1 MMLHTFSKQNRQKG
15 FSLIEVVIVVGIL
28 GIIVVV
34 FSAFQTDV
42 LSFSRLFDKGL
53 SASYGATRVVKDMT
67 ATIRIAA
74 PSSLGAYPLAS
85 VSSSS
90 LTFYADTDDD
100 GLAERVRYF
109 VASSTLRKGVI
120 KPSGSPLSYNSANEK
135 ISYLIDNVLTATS
148 TPLFSYY
155 DKNYSGTSSPL
166 PTPVPVA
173 DVRLVKITVVIDDNP
188 SLPPAPVTVTTQIML
203 RNLKDNL

>member
-1 MMLHTFSKQNRQKG
+1 MRNIFSKRGRNNG
-15 FSLIEVVIVVGIL
+15 FSIIELVIVVGIL
-28 GIIVVV
+28 GLIVVT
-34 FSAFQTDV
+34 FSSFQTDV
-42 LSFSRLFDKGL
+42 LSFSRIFDKGL
-53 SASYGATRVVKDMT
+53 SASYGATRVIKDMT
-67 ATIRIAA
+67 ATIRIAT

-85 VSSSS
+85 VSSTS

-120 KPSGSPLSYNSANEK
+120 KPSGSPLSYNPANEK
-135 ISYLIDNVLTATS
+135 ISYLIDNVLIATS
-148 TPLFSYY
+148 TLLFSYY
-155 DKNYSGTSSPL
+155 DKNYTGASDPL

-173 DVRLVKITVVIDDNP
+173 DVRLIKVTVVIDDNP
-188 SLPPAPVTVTTQIML
+188 TLPPAPVTVTTQIML